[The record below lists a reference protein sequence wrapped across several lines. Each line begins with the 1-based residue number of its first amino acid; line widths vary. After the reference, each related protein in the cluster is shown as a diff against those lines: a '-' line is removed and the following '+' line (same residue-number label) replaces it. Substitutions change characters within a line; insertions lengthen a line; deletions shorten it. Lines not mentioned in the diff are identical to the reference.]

1 VFFGI
6 DHLVL
11 CGTRDDHRRLAE
23 RLGRSG
29 FSTVPNPF
37 RFDDI
42 GAHSRSLAFR
52 DGAYVEVVYEVAP
65 GAPAVW
71 FGGAVPRVMG
81 IGVSSD
87 DFERDTAGWEWHM
100 DETLTLDDGTAHRI
114 VGAGP
119 HEHLSEL
126 YVFAMDRPDRT
137 LDWPEIAGTPQL
149 QAITFAGAASGQWQE
164 SFGRWFGSSQALGDV
179 ELRFED
185 GSQAGVA
192 VSLEFAV
199 DAEPGSVPLAQGSIQ
214 LASSG

>member
-42 GAHSRSLAFR
+42 GAHSQSLAFR
-52 DGAYVEVVYEVAP
+52 DGAYVEVVYEVGP

-71 FGGAVPRVMG
+71 FGGDVPRVMG
-81 IGVSSD
+81 IGVSTD
-87 DFERDTAGWEWHM
+87 DYERDTAGWTWHM
-100 DETLTLDDGTAHRI
+100 DETLTLDDGTPHRI
-114 VGAGP
+114 IGAGP

-126 YVFAMDRPDRT
+126 YVFAMDRPDRR
-137 LDWPEIAGTPQL
+137 LDWPEIAGSPRL
-149 QAITFAGAASGQWQE
+149 EAIRFEGAGSGEWRDNFA
-164 SFGRWFGSSQALGDV
+164 RWFGSSEAIGEV
-179 ELRFED
+179 ALRFED
-185 GSQAGVA
+185 GPHARVA

-199 DAEPGSVPLAQGSIQ
+199 ESEPGSVPLAVGAIE
-214 LASSG
+214 LGR

>member
-11 CGTRDDHRRLAE
+11 CGTRHDHSRLAE

-52 DGAYVEVVYEVAP
+52 DGAYVEVVYEVGS

-71 FGGAVPRVMG
+71 FGGELPRVMG

-87 DFERDTAGWEWHM
+87 DFARDTAGFEWHM
-100 DETLTLDDGTAHRI
+100 DETLRLDDGTQHRI
-114 VGAGP
+114 VAAGP

-137 LDWPEIAGTPQL
+137 LDWPEIAGSPRL
-149 QAITFAGAASGQWQE
+149 RALRFAGAQSGEWRQR
-164 SFGRWFGSSQALGDV
+164 FARWFGSSEAIGDA
-179 ELRFED
+179 ELRFEE
-185 GSQAGVA
+185 GPHPRVA
-192 VSLEFAV
+192 VSLVFSVE
-199 DAEPGSVPLAQGSIQ
+199 DEPGSVPLAVGSIE
-214 LASSG
+214 LTR